1 MNFLLD
7 TNIINYLLRGNGTVR
22 ERFDTAAGGF
32 LLSPVVDFEIRRYL
46 LLKQATRNLRQYEA
60 LVESWVKLELNHSD
74 WEQAAVWWAELH
86 KKRYLIADA
95 DLLIAV
101 HAFANQAALVTKNLR
116 HFEYLDLILI
126 DWTV

>member
-7 TNIINYLLRGNGTVR
+7 TNIINYLLRGNGAVR

-32 LLSPVVDFEIRRYL
+32 LLSPIVDFEIRRYL

-86 KKRYLIADA
+86 KKGYSIADA
-95 DLLIAV
+95 DLL
-101 HAFANQAALVTKNLR
+101 
-116 HFEYLDLILI
+116 LIRQIKLAI
-126 DWTV
+126 MR

>member
-1 MNFLLD
+1 MIPKLS
-7 TNIINYLLRGNGTVR
+7 IIFYEGT
-22 ERFDTAAGGF
+22 ERFESDLILRLVDF

-86 KKRYLIADA
+86 KKGYSIADA

-101 HAFANQAALVTKNLR
+101 HAFANQATLVTKNLR

>member
-1 MNFLLD
+1 M
-7 TNIINYLLRGNGTVR
+7 
-22 ERFDTAAGGF
+22 
-32 LLSPVVDFEIRRYL
+32 
-46 LLKQATRNLRQYEA
+46 
-60 LVESWVKLELNHSD
+60 
-74 WEQAAVWWAELH
+74 VWWAELH
-86 KKRYLIADA
+86 KKGHSIADA